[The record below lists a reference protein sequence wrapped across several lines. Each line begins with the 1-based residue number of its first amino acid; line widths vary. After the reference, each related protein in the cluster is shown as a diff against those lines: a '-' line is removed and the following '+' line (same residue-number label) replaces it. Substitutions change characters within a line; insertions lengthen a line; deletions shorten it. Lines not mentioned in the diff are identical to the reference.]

1 MKALVQWRR
10 MVLLAGLAMGVGTQ
24 TVVADESTVVIGPYL
39 QNLTADGVVVR
50 WVTVANDNRSEF
62 VYHRAPITGGRPDTE
77 YEYTIGENGRF
88 KGAYRTAPV
97 DPVPFRFVVY
107 GDTRSQPDVHCRVI
121 EQIVREKP
129 AIVLHTGDLVDDGL
143 EPDLWPTEFFGPAAP
158 LLSKVALFPVLGNH
172 EENSP
177 LYYNLFD
184 LPNNERYY
192 SFDYGQ
198 VHFVMLDSNKPEFP
212 DRHRREARVIDKYR
226 QILDEFQNRQLDWLR
241 KDLVAH
247 RDARLTVVC
256 LHSPLYS
263 SVDERDRLGD
273 YGRMREWLQATL
285 EDNGVDAVFS
295 GHDHFYQRH
304 VVNGVQYVVTGGGGA
319 PLYEGGPA
327 LPTEVARAEDHH
339 YVAISVARK
348 TAEARVIN
356 IDGETIDTF
365 AIGTVE

>member
-1 MKALVQWRR
+1 MKSLTQWRV
-10 MVLLAGLAMGVGTQ
+10 MVLLAGVAMGLGTQ

-50 WVTVANDNRSEF
+50 WVTVDDDNQSEF

-77 YEYTIGENGRF
+77 YEYTVGENGLF
-88 KGAYRTAPV
+88 KGVYRTAPV

-107 GDTRSQPDVHCRVI
+107 GDTRSQPDVHGRVI
-121 EQIVREKP
+121 ERIVREKP
-129 AIVLHTGDLVDDGL
+129 AIVIHTGDLVDDGRKVR
-143 EPDLWPTEFFGPAAP
+143 LWPKEFFGPAAP

-184 LPNNERYY
+184 LPDNERYY

-198 VHFVMLDSNKPEFP
+198 VHFVVLDSNGPEFP
-212 DRHRREARVIDKYR
+212 DRYRREARVIDKYR
-226 QILDEFQNRQLDWLR
+226 QILDGFRNRQLDWLR
-241 KDLVAH
+241 RDLGAH

-263 SVDERDRLGD
+263 SPKEKDRQAD
-273 YGRMREWLQATL
+273 YRRVRAWLQATL

-304 VVNGVQYVVTGGGGA
+304 VVNGIQYVVTGGGGA

-327 LPTEVARAEDHH
+327 LPTEVFRAEEHH
-339 YVAISVARK
+339 YVALSVSGKA
-348 TAEARVIN
+348 AEARVVN

-365 AIGTVE
+365 TVGSAE